1 MKKKSMQELAR
12 LSCEE
17 YHKVEKL
24 HIVVVLD
31 DVRSLNNIGSIF
43 RTADA
48 FLIEKIYLCGITA
61 TPPSPDIHKTALGA
75 ENSVEWEY
83 VDNVVNL
90 VENLQENGYQ
100 VCAIEQVNGSVNL
113 LDFTV
118 DKSAKY
124 AVVLGNEVKGV
135 KQEVVDKADC
145 CIELPQYGTKHSLNV
160 SITAGIVMWQLFST
174 MRWQVVVNIVWIN
187 IASCWHSAWC
197 YVYNLFKV
205 MSKCDNVS
213 IRIYS
218 SNYTPPIS
226 DIAINLNSFGVLIL
240 WSYAIYHQWLQ
251 VEIKFFGDALQ
262 FYNKFGLLAR
272 SQKVNVD
279 GKFMLRAIET
289 LVREDVAE
297 VARPV
302 ATLGIDVGI
311 FE

>member
-1 MKKKSMQELAR
+1 MQELAR

-24 HIVVVLD
+24 HIIVVLD

-75 ENSVEWEY
+75 EDSVEWKY

-124 AVVLGNEVKGV
+124 AAAPPPEAPGV

-174 MRWQVVVNIVWIN
+174 MR
-187 IASCWHSAWC
+187 
-197 YVYNLFKV
+197 
-205 MSKCDNVS
+205 
-213 IRIYS
+213 
-218 SNYTPPIS
+218 
-226 DIAINLNSFGVLIL
+226 
-240 WSYAIYHQWLQ
+240 
-251 VEIKFFGDALQ
+251 
-262 FYNKFGLLAR
+262 
-272 SQKVNVD
+272 
-279 GKFMLRAIET
+279 
-289 LVREDVAE
+289 
-297 VARPV
+297 
-302 ATLGIDVGI
+302 
-311 FE
+311 